1 MSYRPVEVVEVRC
14 WEERVGAVA
23 LDPGTGFY
31 AFEYSR
37 NWIKKGIELAP
48 TTMPISDPKHVFI
61 FPSLPVRTYY
71 RLPAMLAD
79 SLPDDFGNALTNAYL
94 SSQGITPDKITP
106 LDRLAYL
113 GTRGMGALEFHPIRG
128 PRTRKSTAIELLELV
143 TAARSVISNKI
154 DTEKELTAA
163 LNHLIAVG
171 TSAGGARAK
180 AVISINPETGELRSG
195 QVAPDPGFE
204 SWILKLDGVGNNL
217 EMGKSSS
224 FGRIEFAYYLM
235 AKSAGIDMM
244 ESRLLDEGQR
254 AHFMTRRFDRDVT
267 GGKVH
272 SQTLCAM
279 AHMDFRQIGTN
290 DYSQLFHTINQLGM
304 GAQTRAEAFR
314 RMVFNVAALNCDDHS
329 KNFSFILAELDTWK
343 LAPGYDITYAHSPE
357 SKWTRQHLMSVN
369 GKTENITFLDLWEI
383 ADRFNVPNATEII
396 EKILDS
402 VAAWPTFADQAGV
415 PKSLTDKIFEEIESF
430 SKQLKP
436 KTRRSR

>member
-14 WEERVGAVA
+14 WGERVGAVA

-37 NWIKKGIELAP
+37 NWVRNGIELAP
-48 TTMPISDPKHVFI
+48 TTMPTSDRKHVFI
-61 FPSLPVRTYY
+61 FPSLPVRTYH

-94 SSQGITPDKITP
+94 AGQGITPDKITP
-106 LDRLAYL
+106 LDRLAYM
-113 GTRGMGALEFHPIRG
+113 GTRGIGALEFHPIRG

-143 TAARSVISNKI
+143 GAARAVISHNI
-154 DTEKELTAA
+154 DTQQELTAA

-180 AVISINPETGELRSG
+180 AVVSINPTTGELRSG

-217 EMGKSSS
+217 EMGKSGS

-235 AKSAGIDMM
+235 ARSAGIEMM

-254 AHFMTRRFDRDVT
+254 AHFMTRRFDRDPN
-267 GGKVH
+267 GEKIH
-272 SQTLCAM
+272 CQTLCAM
-279 AHMDFRQIGTN
+279 THMDFRQIGSN
-290 DYSQLFHTINQLGM
+290 DYSQLFHTIDQLGM
-304 GAQTRAEAFR
+304 GAETRAEAYR
-314 RMVFNVAALNCDDHS
+314 RMVFNVAAANCDDHS
-329 KNFSFILAELDTWK
+329 KNFSFVLAPKGTWK
-343 LAPGYDITYAHSPE
+343 LSPGYDITHAHSLE

-369 GKTENITFLDLWEI
+369 GKAEDITFSDLWEI
-383 ADRFNVPNATEII
+383 ADRFNVPNATELI
-396 EKILDS
+396 EKVLDS
-402 VAAWPTFADQAGV
+402 VRHWPIFANQAGV
-415 PKSLTDKIFEEIESF
+415 PGNLTTQIFEEIESF
-430 SKQLKP
+430 SKPLRP
-436 KTRRSR
+436 NGRRSR